1 MVMINKKFG
10 YTLAEVMIT
19 LSLIGVLATLTIST
33 IGSGVQE
40 RARLAEF
47 KTAYARMES
56 VLKNITIEHG
66 SVYACYGQTTIKDKS
81 LYGLNVNTS
90 TPINRTDCPE
100 LEREFVKAMGVTR
113 ACPSN
118 NTILGTNYPNLADD
132 CIPSDYPRRL
142 YKGRS
147 YIFDNGMLMLLRPNS
162 DMSIVYALDLNGR
175 SGPNKWGQDIF
186 PFVVKYTETK
196 LVNGTNTVTNVSI
209 LNPGT
214 SFDNATNGKTTKAM
228 LKEISG
234 LRD

>member
-47 KTAYARMES
+47 KTAYARMET

-66 SVYACYGQTTIKDKS
+66 SVYACYSNSSSGFNEFGIDI
-81 LYGLNVNTS
+81 GNTS
-90 TPINRTDCPE
+90 AANGECPE

-118 NTILGTNYPNLADD
+118 NPILGTNYPNLAND
-132 CIPSDYPRRL
+132 CIPNDYP
-142 YKGRS
+142 KNNFGDQNGHS
-147 YIFDNGMLMLLRPNS
+147 YVFDNGMLMLTKQGR
-162 DMSIVYALDLNGR
+162 IIFALDFNGR

-186 PFVVKYTETK
+186 PFSIVASSVLNGRVNEVKILPPHPNEDP
-196 LVNGTNTVTNVSI
+196 LNGVTNV
-209 LNPGT
+209 
-214 SFDNATNGKTTKAM
+214 KTTAQMMREAAGRK
-228 LKEISG
+228 
-234 LRD
+234 D